1 MFESSLYECAVEN
14 DLLVWSQK
22 ERDEGTSTCC
32 VAAISEMLCVFCPL
46 VSAAYLIRR
55 LDVEVNAKPV
65 HGLPVLFGALVL
77 HGAKTRRPD
86 STEDVQRLAALKTT
100 TGPLENTCHSGCPH
114 VLETRSRN
122 LRSDTAPSPRA
133 SSAFV
138 PAIGIALPTIHPC
151 AFITLTRAHQAANHA
166 CKRFLSIKM
175 IEKK

>member
-1 MFESSLYECAVEN
+1 MLY
-14 DLLVWSQK
+14 
-22 ERDEGTSTCC
+22 
-32 VAAISEMLCVFCPL
+32 VFCPL

-86 STEDVQRLAALKTT
+86 STADVQRLAALKTT

-114 VLETRSRN
+114 ILETRSRN
-122 LRSDTAPSPRA
+122 LHSDTAPSPQA

-138 PAIGIALPTIHPC
+138 PAIGIALPNIIHALSSPH
-151 AFITLTRAHQAANHA
+151 TRHQKQIMHFPFPELINHF
-166 CKRFLSIKM
+166 KRFLSIKM
-175 IEKK
+175 NEKK